1 MIIRAKNKERLMKPK
16 IPTIKVDSDECFISV
31 GQVVED
37 GEIKDAGVA
46 HYIHEGEWV
55 EVLPVMTV
63 KEVMQLSRLQSGADD
78 PRSLGENLTQLCQ
91 ELSRRII
98 SWNWT
103 DLMGEE
109 MEQPYKRPDILEA
122 LSSEELMWLVSAT
135 GGSETTDERK
145 KGSVKSEDI
154 SSEIEPNQATLPSA

>member
-1 MIIRAKNKERLMKPK
+1 MKPK
-16 IPTIKVDSDECFISV
+16 IPATKVNSDECFISV
-31 GQVVED
+31 GQVIED
-37 GEIKDAGVA
+37 GEIKDAGTA
-46 HYIHEGEWV
+46 HYVHKGEWV

-63 KEVMQLSRLQSGADD
+63 KEVMQLSRLQAGADD
-78 PRSLGENLTQLCQ
+78 PGSLGENLTQLCQ
-91 ELSRRII
+91 ELSRRLI

-103 DLMGEE
+103 DLMGET

-145 KGSVKSEDI
+145 KDSVKLEDI
-154 SSEIEPNQATLPSA
+154 SSEMESNQATLPSA